1 MFARKHCVTCLY
13 KKSLGTVV
21 KLLGQ
26 KFWSPRPQITTFP
39 NKFTFQNQL
48 IKAYYG
54 EIVKENI
61 LC

>member
-1 MFARKHCVTCLY
+1 MLARKNCVTCIY
-13 KKSLGTVV
+13 KKILRTVV

-26 KFWSPRPQITTFP
+26 KFRSPRPQITTFP
-39 NKFTFQNQL
+39 TKFTFQNQL